1 MNPLRRLSLPAALL
15 ALSLPLAAQQA
26 DRPPDR
32 PAARPVEADAEP
44 AASPAPRQD
53 LIGPP
58 APPVWWQLAA
68 DGPDHAACLAA
79 LRDLGAT
86 FTEEPRQTDPDDP
99 DCGIARPLLL
109 QGLGAGIALPD
120 APLLRCETALA
131 LARWSQDFLRPA
143 AEALPEAAPLAAL
156 RTGPGYVCRERVG
169 TADPDAKPSEHAYGN
184 AIDIMA
190 FEFAGRE
197 PLPVQPRKGDAD
209 GDEAFQRAA
218 RATACLLFTT
228 VLGPGSNAAHDDH
241 LHLDL
246 ARRSS
251 GWRLCD

>member
-1 MNPLRRLSLPAALL
+1 MNLWRRLSLPAALL
-15 ALSLPLAAQQA
+15 LLAAPLAAQEG

-32 PAARPVEADAEP
+32 PASRLPEAAAEP
-44 AASPAPRQD
+44 AAPPAPEQE

-68 DGPDHAACLAA
+68 DEPAHQACLAA

-86 FTEEPRQTDPDDP
+86 FAEEPRQTDPSDP
-99 DCGIARPLLL
+99 DCGIARPLSLTR
-109 QGLGAGIALPD
+109 LGADVALPD

-131 LARWSQDFLRPA
+131 LARWSRDFLQPA
-143 AEALPEAAPLAAL
+143 AAALPEAAPLTAL

-169 TADPDAKPSEHAYGN
+169 TADPDPKPSEHAYGN
-184 AIDIMA
+184 AVDIMA

-246 ARRSS
+246 AMRSS